1 MGDDAVNV
9 QAFGV
14 VPVMSLPVWQRSHG
28 EPLFSARLRS
38 QPEDFVVIEELG
50 WEPSGDGEHD
60 YLLIEKTGAN
70 TDWVATQLAQYAGVP
85 VKDVGFAGLKDRH
98 AVTQQWFSVPR
109 WHSPEWSALNLEGVV
124 VLEVT
129 RHLRKLRRGAHRANQ
144 FCIVLRDLV
153 PSAPAAIDERIEI
166 IARHGVPNY
175 FGEQRF
181 GRNGGN
187 LQLAE
192 DWARGKRLSRPK
204 RSLAISTI
212 RAFHFNQALSQR
224 VTEGT
229 WDQLLAG
236 DLANLEGSASV
247 FEVPVVDETLRRR
260 CVDKDIHPA
269 GALAGAETEG
279 LPEHWRSA
287 LARARV
293 EVGTRAFRLCV
304 RGLETHQ
311 TDTSLTL
318 RFTLPRGAYA
328 TAVLRE
334 LCEWG

>member
-1 MGDDAVNV
+1 
-9 QAFGV
+9 
-14 VPVMSLPVWQRSHG
+14 MSLPAWQRSHG
-28 EPLFSARLRS
+28 QPLFSARLRS

-60 YLLIEKTGAN
+60 YLLIEKTSAN

-98 AVTQQWFSVPR
+98 AVARQWFSVPR
-109 WHSPEWSALNLEGVV
+109 WHSPDWSALDLEGVV

-144 FCIVLRDLV
+144 FRIVLRDLV
-153 PSAPAAIDERIEI
+153 PSAPAAINERIEI

-181 GRNGGN
+181 GRNGAN
-187 LQLAE
+187 LRLAE
-192 DWARGKRLSRPK
+192 DWARGKRLSRQK
-204 RSLAISTI
+204 RGLAISTI

-224 VTEGT
+224 VADGT

-260 CVDKDIHPA
+260 CADKDIHPA
-269 GALAGAETEG
+269 GVLAGAESEE
-279 LPEHWRSA
+279 LPDQWRSA

-293 EVGTRAFRLCV
+293 EAGNRAFRVGV
-304 RGLETHQ
+304 RHLEVEHGEA
-311 TDTSLTL
+311 TL
-318 RFTLPRGAYA
+318 ALQFTLPRGAYA